1 MKRAPNARWT
11 RIFGLAGLLTLLRR
25 VRRRADAKELAIE
38 SREQLFSMLVR
49 NADDIY
55 VMFSPDAYEVEYVS
69 PNVEKL
75 LGVSVEAV
83 KNNIR
88 ALSDSA
94 ADPSSDP
101 RIDDIASLEEG
112 ECLQVFRERIQ
123 ARTGERRWYQETL
136 YRESIK
142 GVDKYVLVLS
152 DRTNEQKGSLML
164 EQALDIARSSNEA
177 KSQFLA
183 NMSHD
188 IRTPINAIVGMTK
201 IARESGEASEKIAGC
216 LDAITASSRHL
227 LELINDVLD
236 MSRIESGQMELQE
249 RRFDI
254 DDVVGG
260 VEAIIRPQAQAK
272 SQELRIDRSKMKHK
286 AFSGDEL
293 RISQILLNL
302 ASNAVKYTQEGG
314 SIALVVQ
321 ELAKTRPSYA
331 SVAFTITDNG
341 MGMSPEFVERI
352 FDPFER
358 SEEVSIARIQGTGLG
373 MSITKALIDA
383 MGGIVEVDS
392 EKGRGSSFRVTL
404 ELRVVS
410 SADAC
415 PPLEVVPESTSYR
428 FEGKR
433 FLLAED
439 NELNAE
445 ILIELLGCRGA
456 KVEWAEN
463 GEKGD
468 RCILEAP
475 GRILRC
481 GVHGRD
487 DAGDER
493 LRGSARSARLQ
504 QRPLGRSEDRRADGQ
519 RICRRCEVR
528 ARCGHGCPCGETGRH
543 RRACMRAR
551 KGLRLN
557 EATGQRANPDVSRE
571 TSGGLLVMPYAQN
584 RCAAS
589 SSRVTPA

>member
-272 SQELRIDRSKMKHK
+272 SQELRIDCSKMKHK
-286 AFSGDEL
+286 A
-293 RISQILLNL
+293 
-302 ASNAVKYTQEGG
+302 
-314 SIALVVQ
+314 
-321 ELAKTRPSYA
+321 
-331 SVAFTITDNG
+331 
-341 MGMSPEFVERI
+341 
-352 FDPFER
+352 DPFEPCVQCGEVHAGGRHHSPRRAGAGENAAQLCERCFHDNRRRHGHVAGIRRAYFR
-358 SEEVSIARIQGTGLG
+358 SVRAQRRGVYRADTGNRVG
-373 MSITKALIDA
+373 DVHNEGADRRH
-383 MGGIVEVDS
+383 
-392 EKGRGSSFRVTL
+392 GRH
-404 ELRVVS
+404 
-410 SADAC
+410 
-415 PPLEVVPESTSYR
+415 
-428 FEGKR
+428 
-433 FLLAED
+433 
-439 NELNAE
+439 
-445 ILIELLGCRGA
+445 CRG
-456 KVEWAEN
+456 
-463 GEKGD
+463 
-468 RCILEAP
+468 R
-475 GRILRC
+475 
-481 GVHGRD
+481 
-487 DAGDER
+487 
-493 LRGSARSARLQ
+493 
-504 QRPLGRSEDRRADGQ
+504 QR
-519 RICRRCEVR
+519 
-528 ARCGHGCPCGETGRH
+528 T
-543 RRACMRAR
+543 R
-551 KGLRLN
+551 KRQL
-557 EATGQRANPDVSRE
+557 VSRDIG
-571 TSGGLLVMPYAQN
+571 TSRRLVGGCLS
-584 RCAAS
+584 AA
-589 SSRVTPA
+589 

>member
-188 IRTPINAIVGMTK
+188 IRTPINAIVGMTDRTGK
-201 IARESGEASEKIAGC
+201 RRGQRE
-216 LDAITASSRHL
+216 DSRLPRCH
-227 LELINDVLD
+227 
-236 MSRIESGQMELQE
+236 
-249 RRFDI
+249 
-254 DDVVGG
+254 
-260 VEAIIRPQAQAK
+260 
-272 SQELRIDRSKMKHK
+272 H
-286 AFSGDEL
+286 
-293 RISQILLNL
+293 
-302 ASNAVKYTQEGG
+302 
-314 SIALVVQ
+314 
-321 ELAKTRPSYA
+321 
-331 SVAFTITDNG
+331 
-341 MGMSPEFVERI
+341 
-352 FDPFER
+352 
-358 SEEVSIARIQGTGLG
+358 
-373 MSITKALIDA
+373 
-383 MGGIVEVDS
+383 
-392 EKGRGSSFRVTL
+392 
-404 ELRVVS
+404 RVVS
-410 SADAC
+410 SFAGA
-415 PPLEVVPESTSYR
+415 Y
-428 FEGKR
+428 KR
-433 FLLAED
+433 
-439 NELNAE
+439 
-445 ILIELLGCRGA
+445 
-456 KVEWAEN
+456 
-463 GEKGD
+463 
-468 RCILEAP
+468 
-475 GRILRC
+475 
-481 GVHGRD
+481 
-487 DAGDER
+487 
-493 LRGSARSARLQ
+493 RSGHVAHRK
-504 QRPLGRSEDRRADGQ
+504 RADGASGAS
-519 RICRRCEVR
+519 V
-528 ARCGHGCPCGETGRH
+528 RH
-543 RRACMRAR
+543 R
-551 KGLRLN
+551 
-557 EATGQRANPDVSRE
+557 
-571 TSGGLLVMPYAQN
+571 
-584 RCAAS
+584 
-589 SSRVTPA
+589 

>member
-1 MKRAPNARWT
+1 M
-11 RIFGLAGLLTLLRR
+11 LTLLRR

-272 SQELRIDRSKMKHK
+272 SQELRI
-286 AFSGDEL
+286 
-293 RISQILLNL
+293 SQILLNL

-463 GEKGD
+463 GEKAIDAFSKHPAGYYD
-468 RCILEAP
+468 AVFMDVMMPVMNGYEAA
-475 GRILRC
+475 RALRAC
-481 GVHGRD
+481 S
-487 DAGDER
+487 
-493 LRGSARSARLQ
+493 SARSEEVKIVALTANAFAEDVKSALDAGMDAHVAK
-504 QRPLGRSEDRRADGQ
+504 PVDIDGLACVLGK
-519 RICRRCEVR
+519 V
-528 ARCGHGCPCGETGRH
+528 CG
-543 RRACMRAR
+543 
-551 KGLRLN
+551 
-557 EATGQRANPDVSRE
+557 
-571 TSGGLLVMPYAQN
+571 
-584 RCAAS
+584 
-589 SSRVTPA
+589 

>member
-1 MKRAPNARWT
+1 M
-11 RIFGLAGLLTLLRR
+11 LTLLRR

>member
-83 KNNIR
+83 KETTYER
-88 ALSDSA
+88 CRMSA

-272 SQELRIDRSKMKHK
+272 SQELRIDCSKMKHK

-314 SIALVVQ
+314 TIALVVQ

-463 GEKGD
+463 GEKAIDAFSKHPAGYYD
-468 RCILEAP
+468 AVFMDVMMPVMNGYEAA
-475 GRILRC
+475 RALRAC
-481 GVHGRD
+481 S
-487 DAGDER
+487 
-493 LRGSARSARLQ
+493 SARSEEVKIVALTANAFAEDVKSALDAGMDAHVAK
-504 QRPLGRSEDRRADGQ
+504 PVDIDGLACVLGK
-519 RICRRCEVR
+519 V
-528 ARCGHGCPCGETGRH
+528 CG
-543 RRACMRAR
+543 
-551 KGLRLN
+551 
-557 EATGQRANPDVSRE
+557 
-571 TSGGLLVMPYAQN
+571 
-584 RCAAS
+584 
-589 SSRVTPA
+589 

>member
-236 MSRIESGQMELQE
+236 MSRIESGQMGLQE

-410 SADAC
+410 SVDAC

-463 GEKGD
+463 GEKAIDAFSKHPAGYYD
-468 RCILEAP
+468 AVFMDVMMPVMNGYEAA
-475 GRILRC
+475 RALRAC
-481 GVHGRD
+481 S
-487 DAGDER
+487 
-493 LRGSARSARLQ
+493 SARSEEVKIVALTANAFAEDVKSALDAGMDAHVAK
-504 QRPLGRSEDRRADGQ
+504 PVDIDGLACVLGK
-519 RICRRCEVR
+519 V
-528 ARCGHGCPCGETGRH
+528 CG
-543 RRACMRAR
+543 
-551 KGLRLN
+551 
-557 EATGQRANPDVSRE
+557 
-571 TSGGLLVMPYAQN
+571 
-584 RCAAS
+584 
-589 SSRVTPA
+589 

>member
-88 ALSDSA
+88 ALS
-94 ADPSSDP
+94 DPSSDP

-272 SQELRIDRSKMKHK
+272 SQELRIDCSKMKHK

-331 SVAFTITDNG
+331 SVAFTITDDG

-463 GEKGD
+463 GEKAIDAFSKHPAGYYD
-468 RCILEAP
+468 AVFMDVMMPVMNGYEAA
-475 GRILRC
+475 RALRAC
-481 GVHGRD
+481 S
-487 DAGDER
+487 
-493 LRGSARSARLQ
+493 SARSEEVKIVALTANAFAEDVKSALDAGMDAHVAK
-504 QRPLGRSEDRRADGQ
+504 PVDIDGLACVLGK
-519 RICRRCEVR
+519 V
-528 ARCGHGCPCGETGRH
+528 CG
-543 RRACMRAR
+543 
-551 KGLRLN
+551 
-557 EATGQRANPDVSRE
+557 
-571 TSGGLLVMPYAQN
+571 
-584 RCAAS
+584 
-589 SSRVTPA
+589 

>member
-445 ILIELLGCRGA
+445 ILIEPLGCRGA

-463 GEKGD
+463 GEKAIDAFSKHPAGYYD
-468 RCILEAP
+468 AVFMDVMMPVMNGYEAA
-475 GRILRC
+475 RALRAC
-481 GVHGRD
+481 S
-487 DAGDER
+487 
-493 LRGSARSARLQ
+493 SARSEEVKIVALTANAFAEDVKFALDAGMDAHVAK
-504 QRPLGRSEDRRADGQ
+504 PVDIDGLACVLGK
-519 RICRRCEVR
+519 V
-528 ARCGHGCPCGETGRH
+528 CG
-543 RRACMRAR
+543 
-551 KGLRLN
+551 
-557 EATGQRANPDVSRE
+557 
-571 TSGGLLVMPYAQN
+571 
-584 RCAAS
+584 
-589 SSRVTPA
+589 

>member
-216 LDAITASSRHL
+216 FDAITASSRHL

-272 SQELRIDRSKMKHK
+272 SQELRIDCSKMKHK

-314 SIALVVQ
+314 TIALVVQ

-410 SADAC
+410 SDAC

-463 GEKGD
+463 GEKAIDAFSKHPAGYYD
-468 RCILEAP
+468 AVFMDVMMPVMNGYEAA
-475 GRILRC
+475 RALRAC
-481 GVHGRD
+481 S
-487 DAGDER
+487 
-493 LRGSARSARLQ
+493 SARSEEVKIVALTANAFATDIGKAHSAGMNDHVAKPIEVERLIETLQ
-504 QRPLGRSEDRRADGQ
+504 KWLG
-519 RICRRCEVR
+519 
-528 ARCGHGCPCGETGRH
+528 
-543 RRACMRAR
+543 
-551 KGLRLN
+551 
-557 EATGQRANPDVSRE
+557 
-571 TSGGLLVMPYAQN
+571 
-584 RCAAS
+584 
-589 SSRVTPA
+589 